1 MTFRCLLPLATVT
14 PKWIQRASL
23 RNQHSDDDDGD
34 DGDGDGDD
42 CYDDGDGDGDDCYDD
57 GDGDG
62 DGDDRYDDRDGDDR
76 DGDDR
81 DDDRGACMD
90 PACIIT
96 QSRRHYHPGAHSCS
110 TNRLNLCV
118 FLSRLLQVPRRG
130 REFTSTDHFVQLKQ
144 GPKQ

>member
-42 CYDDGDGDGDDCYDD
+42 CYDDGDGDGD
-57 GDGDG
+57 
-62 DGDDRYDDRDGDDR
+62 GDDRYDDRDGDG

-96 QSRRHYHPGAHSCS
+96 QSRRHYHSGAHSCS
-110 TNRLNLCV
+110 THLLRRTCV
-118 FLSRLLQVPRRG
+118 YS
-130 REFTSTDHFVQLKQ
+130 
-144 GPKQ
+144 